1 MKDSPIDISSQLL
14 TFKPDSY
21 LDRTRRPV
29 YAIAYLFGFLVLYEL
44 GLVLIKSEIVTINTE
59 HVRVISFAWI
69 QNMLVEYL
77 NFTPRITWFIT
88 PIVVIII
95 LVSLQITSK
104 TKWKVYFKD
113 FIPITLECVA
123 WALPLI
129 VLCLAMNR
137 SPATTTENTSLV
149 SSLRAAACSALANP
163 GFLTGGINS
172 IQNHSPDLLVGII
185 TGVGAGIYE
194 ELIFRLILICVF
206 MLILQDLLHIS
217 PVSSIVIS
225 VMASA
230 ILFSVHHH
238 IFYMDGEIQFG
249 EQFSLVKFL
258 FRTIAGVYFAA
269 IFAFRGFAVTAGT
282 HAFYNII
289 VAFINVLLFPTIA

>member
-1 MKDSPIDISSQLL
+1 MKDSPADISSQLL

-29 YAIAYLFGFLVLYEL
+29 YAIAYLLGFLVLYEL
-44 GLVLIKSEIVTINTE
+44 GLLIKSEIVTIDTE
-59 HVRVISFAWI
+59 NVRVISFAWI
-69 QNMLVEYL
+69 QNMLVQYL
-77 NFTPRITWFIT
+77 NFTPRAALFIT
-88 PIVVIII
+88 PLVVIVI
-95 LVSLQITSK
+95 LLALQITSK
-104 TKWKVYFKD
+104 TRWKVYFKD
-113 FIPITLECVA
+113 FIPMTIECVI

-137 SPATTTENTSLV
+137 SAVTTTENASLV
-149 SSLRAAACSALANP
+149 SSLQTTACSALTNS
-163 GFLTGGINS
+163 GFLAGGTDS
-172 IQNHSPDLLVGII
+172 IQNQSPDLLVGII
-185 TGVGAGIYE
+185 TGIGAGIYE
-194 ELIFRLILICVF
+194 ELIFRLILICIF
-206 MLILQDLLHIS
+206 MLILQDLLNVS
-217 PVSSIVIS
+217 PISSIIIS
-225 VMASA
+225 VAASA

-238 IFYMDGEIQFG
+238 IFYMDGEVQFG

-269 IFAFRGFAVTAGT
+269 IFAFRGFAVTAGV

>member
-1 MKDSPIDISSQLL
+1 MKDSPSDISSQLL

-29 YAIAYLFGFLVLYEL
+29 YAIAYLLGFLVVYEL
-44 GLVLIKSEIVTINTE
+44 GLLGIKSQIVTIDTE
-59 HVRVISFAWI
+59 NVRVISFAWI

-77 NFTPRITWFIT
+77 NFTPRATWFIT
-88 PIVVIII
+88 PLVVIVI
-95 LVSLQITSK
+95 LLALQITSK

-113 FIPITLECVA
+113 FIPMTIECVI
-123 WALPLI
+123 WTLPLI

-137 SPATTTENTSLV
+137 SAATTTESASLAC
-149 SSLRAAACSALANP
+149 SLQTTACSALTNSDLVA
-163 GFLTGGINS
+163 GGINT
-172 IQNHSPDLLVGII
+172 IQNQSPDLLVGII
-185 TGVGAGIYE
+185 TGIGAGIYE
-194 ELIFRLILICVF
+194 ELIFRLVLICIF
-206 MLILQDLLHIS
+206 MLILQDLLNVRAI
-217 PVSSIVIS
+217 SSIIIS

-238 IFYMDGEIQFG
+238 IFYMDGAIRFG

-258 FRTIAGVYFAA
+258 FRTVAGVYFAA
-269 IFAFRGFAVTAGT
+269 IFAFRGFAITAGT

-289 VAFINVLLFPTIA
+289 VALINVLIFPATA